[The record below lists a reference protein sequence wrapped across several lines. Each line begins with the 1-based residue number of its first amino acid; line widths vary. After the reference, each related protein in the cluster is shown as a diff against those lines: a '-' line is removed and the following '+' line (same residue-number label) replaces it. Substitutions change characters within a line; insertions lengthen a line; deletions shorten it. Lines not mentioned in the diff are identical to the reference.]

1 MKILITGGCGFLGER
16 LARALL
22 SRGCLAAGGT
32 TARPI
37 TNIVLADRVTAS
49 PDLAADPRIQCVVG
63 DLLTLMQADRL
74 PEAGTEVVFHLA
86 AAVSGECEA
95 DFDLGLRANLDTT
108 RVLLDRCRAMGGR
121 PLLVFSSSVAVFGT
135 VAGQLLPA
143 AIQDDT
149 LPTPQ
154 SSYGIQ
160 KFMCEQLVTD
170 YTRKR
175 FIDGRS
181 VRLMTV
187 VVRSGK
193 PNAAASSFLSGM
205 IREPLAGIRSRVP
218 VSPDTC
224 VALAS
229 PERTVEGLL
238 RAAQSTPVAWGPRT
252 ALNLPALSVTVREMA
267 QALERVGGPAAA
279 TLLDWK
285 ADPATERIVSSWPS
299 RVQATRAVAMGLEPD
314 VAFED
319 IVRAYV
325 HENLDSLKFPVQ

>member
-1 MKILITGGCGFLGER
+1 
-16 LARALL
+16 
-22 SRGCLAAGGT
+22 
-32 TARPI
+32 
-37 TNIVLADRVTAS
+37 
-49 PDLAADPRIQCVVG
+49 
-63 DLLTLMQADRL
+63 
-74 PEAGTEVVFHLA
+74 
-86 AAVSGECEA
+86 
-95 DFDLGLRANLDTT
+95 
-108 RVLLDRCRAMGGR
+108 MGGR